1 MRCVEPPLRDQ
12 SLERL
17 PNGGKRELLRVL
29 ESNDVVRADVIRQ
42 FYQRGDTGMVEVLS
56 HLEADDVLRLRIIGE
71 LRRTLRL
78 DG

>member
-1 MRCVEPPLRDQ
+1 MQDQ
-12 SLERL
+12 SFQRL
-17 PNGGKRELLRVL
+17 PDGAKRELLRVL

-42 FYQRGDTGMVEVLS
+42 FYERGDSGMVEVLS
-56 HLEADDVLRLRIIGE
+56 HLEADEVLRFRVIGE